1 MRKSTLSLWL
11 LIAAVIVYGLYSTI
25 SELNW
30 AVIIKWLPR
39 LSEGAL
45 LTLELVAIAV
55 LAGLILAVPMGVA
68 RASKNPWVR
77 AVPYGYIFF
86 FRGTPLLVQLFL
98 VYYGMA
104 QFEAVRQSALWP
116 YLRDP
121 YWCAVLTMTLHTAAY
136 IAEIIRGAIQAIP
149 PGEIEAARALG
160 MSRAQALVYIILPR
174 AARIGLPAYSNE
186 VILMLKASALAST
199 VTLLELTGMARTIIA
214 RTYLPVEIFFAAALF
229 YLVITFVLVQAFRLL
244 ERKLRVDACQGR

>member
-1 MRKSTLSLWL
+1 M
-11 LIAAVIVYGLYSTI
+11 
-25 SELNW
+25 NW

-39 LSEGAL
+39 LAQGAT

-55 LAGLILAVPMGVA
+55 IVGLILAIPLGIA
-68 RASKNPWVR
+68 RSSRRWYVR
-77 AVPYGYIFF
+77 TLPYCYIFF

-98 VYYGMA
+98 VYYGLA
-104 QFEAVRQSALWP
+104 QFDAVRESALWP
-116 YLRDP
+116 YLRNP
-121 YWCAVLTMTLHTAAY
+121 FWCAAATMTLHTAAY
-136 IAEIIRGAIQAIP
+136 IAEILRGAIQAIP

-160 MSRAQALVYIILPR
+160 MSKPKTLFYITLPR

-214 RTYLPVEIFFAAALF
+214 RTYLPVEIFFAAGMF
-229 YLVITFVLVQAFRLL
+229 YLLMAYVLVRGFKLL
-244 ERKLRVDACQGR
+244 ERWLRVDACQGR

>member
-1 MRKSTLSLWL
+1 MSGDYSWLSHFDL
-11 LIAAVIVYGLYSTI
+11 G
-25 SELNW
+25 LNW
-30 AVIIKWLPR
+30 AVIIKWLPK
-39 LSEGAL
+39 LAQGAT

-55 LAGLILAVPMGVA
+55 IAGLLLAIPLGIA
-68 RASKNPWVR
+68 RSSRLWYVR
-77 AVPYGYIFF
+77 TLPYCYIFF

-98 VYYGMA
+98 VYYGLA
-104 QFEAVRQSALWP
+104 QFDAVRESFMWP

-121 YWCAVLTMTLHTAAY
+121 FWCATATMTLHTAAY
-136 IAEIIRGAIQAIP
+136 IAEILRGAIQAIP

-160 MSRAQALVYIILPR
+160 MSRPKALFYIILPR

-214 RTYLPVEIFFAAALF
+214 RTYLPVEIFFAAGLF
-229 YLVITFVLVQAFRLL
+229 YLLMSYVLVHFFKLL
-244 ERKLRVDACQGR
+244 ERWLRVDACQGR

>member
-1 MRKSTLSLWL
+1 M
-11 LIAAVIVYGLYSTI
+11 
-25 SELNW
+25 NW
-30 AVIIKWLPR
+30 EVIIKWLPK
-39 LSEGAL
+39 LAQGAT

-55 LAGLILAVPMGVA
+55 IAGLLLAIPLGIA
-68 RASKNPWVR
+68 RSSKRWYVR
-77 AVPYGYIFF
+77 ALPYAYIFF

-98 VYYGMA
+98 VYYGLA
-104 QFEAVRQSALWP
+104 QFDAVRSSALWP

-121 YWCAVLTMTLHTAAY
+121 FWCTTATMTLHTAAY
-136 IAEIIRGAIQAIP
+136 IAEILRGAIQAIP

-160 MSRAQALVYIILPR
+160 MSKPKAMFYIMLPR

-214 RTYLPVEIFFAAALF
+214 RTYLPVEIFFAAGVF
-229 YLVITFVLVQAFRLL
+229 YLLMSYVLVRGFKLL
-244 ERKLRVDACQGR
+244 ERWLRVDACQGR

>member
-1 MRKSTLSLWL
+1 
-11 LIAAVIVYGLYSTI
+11 V
-25 SELNW
+25 NW
-30 AVIIKWLPR
+30 EVIIKWLPK
-39 LSEGAL
+39 LAQGAT

-55 LAGLILAVPMGVA
+55 IAGLLLAIPLGIA
-68 RASKNPWVR
+68 RSSKRWYVR
-77 AVPYGYIFF
+77 SLPYAYIFF

-98 VYYGMA
+98 VYYGLA
-104 QFEAVRQSALWP
+104 QFDAVRESALWP

-121 YWCAVLTMTLHTAAY
+121 FWCATVTMTLHTAAY
-136 IAEIIRGAIQAIP
+136 IAEILRGAIQAIP

-160 MSRAQALVYIILPR
+160 MSRPKAMFYIILPR

-214 RTYLPVEIFFAAALF
+214 RTYLPVEIFFAAGVF
-229 YLVITFVLVQAFRLL
+229 YLVMAYVLVRGFKLL
-244 ERKLRVDACQGR
+244 ERWLRVDACQGR